1 MLNKGRKK
9 MTNKELLTLLEEN
22 KLKLIHEELSKH
34 NPVDLASLLS
44 KLDEEKLVIVFRILD
59 KEKAAEV
66 FSYMENDLRQT
77 LIKTLSKQDI
87 KTIFDS
93 MYADDAVDFLSDMPA
108 NVVTQLLENVGT
120 ETRADINYLLQYSE
134 YSAGSIMT
142 VEFIELH
149 PTMTVK
155 QALDKIRKVGI
166 DSETVYTCYVVVKH
180 KLLGIV
186 SAKDLMIRDSETLI
200 SDLMKD
206 NYVSIQ
212 TTDDR
217 ETAANLFRKYGLL
230 AIPVVDSEGCIV
242 GIVTFDDAIDV
253 LTDETTEDMQKMA
266 AMTANDEPYLKT
278 SVWKHAKHR
287 IVWLLI
293 LMFSATITGSIISNY
308 ESAFAVIPLLVSFI
322 PMLMDTGGNC
332 GSQSSTLII
341 RGLAVDELQ
350 FSDALKIV
358 WKEFRV
364 SLIVGVTLA
373 VANGLRIVLMYK
385 DIQLAL
391 VVSLSLVGTIIIAKI
406 VGCLL
411 PILAKK
417 CRLDPAIMAAPIIT
431 TVVDTF
437 SIMIYFNIATL
448 VFKL

>member
-1 MLNKGRKK
+1 
-9 MTNKELLTLLEEN
+9 MTNIELLTLLEEN
-22 KLKLIHEELSKH
+22 KLKLIHEELSKY

-59 KEKAAEV
+59 KEKAAEA
-66 FSYMENDLRQT
+66 FSYMENDLQQT

-87 KTIFDS
+87 KTIFNS

-108 NVVTQLLENVGT
+108 NVVTQLLENVDN

-134 YSAGSIMT
+134 DSAGSIMT

-206 NYVSIQ
+206 NYVSIK

-266 AMTANDEPYLKT
+266 AMTANDDPYLKT

-308 ESAFAVIPLLVSFI
+308 ESAFAIIPLLVSFI

-332 GSQSSTLII
+332 GSQSSTLVI
-341 RGLAVDELQ
+341 RGLAVEELQ
-350 FSDALKIV
+350 FSDTLKIV

-417 CRLDPAIMAAPIIT
+417 CKLDPAIMAAPIIT

-437 SIMIYFNIATL
+437 SIIIYFNIATL
-448 VFKL
+448 ILKL

>member
-1 MLNKGRKK
+1 
-9 MTNKELLTLLEEN
+9 MTNIELLTLLEEN
-22 KLKLIHEELSKH
+22 KLKLIHEELSKY

-59 KEKAAEV
+59 KEKAAEA

-87 KTIFDS
+87 KTIFNS

-108 NVVTQLLENVGT
+108 NVVTQLLENVDN

-134 YSAGSIMT
+134 DSAGSIMT

-206 NYVSIQ
+206 NYVSIK

-266 AMTANDEPYLKT
+266 AMTANDDPYLKT

-287 IVWLLI
+287 IPWLLI

-308 ESAFAVIPLLVSFI
+308 EAAFAIIPLLVSFI

-332 GSQSSTLII
+332 GSQSSTLVI
-341 RGLAVDELQ
+341 RGLAVEELQ
-350 FSDALKIV
+350 FSDTLKIV

-364 SLIVGVTLA
+364 SLIVGATLA

-417 CRLDPAIMAAPIIT
+417 CKLDPAIMAAPIIT

-437 SIMIYFNIATL
+437 SIIIYFNIATL
-448 VFKL
+448 ILKL

>member
-1 MLNKGRKK
+1 MPKK
-9 MTNKELLTLLEEN
+9 EENMTKKILLTLLEEN
-22 KLKLIHEELSKH
+22 KLKLIHEELSKY
-34 NPVDLASLLS
+34 NPVDLANLLS

-66 FSYMENDLRQT
+66 FSYMGNDLRQT
-77 LIKTLSKQDI
+77 LIKTLSNQDI

-108 NVVTQLLENVGT
+108 NVVTQLLENVDN

-134 YSAGSIMT
+134 DSAGSIMT

-149 PTMTVK
+149 PTMTVR

-166 DSETVYTCYVVVKH
+166 DSETVYTCYVVEKH

-186 SAKDLMIRDSETLI
+186 SAKDLMIHDDETLI
-200 SDLMKD
+200 KNLMKD
-206 NYVSIQ
+206 TYISIQ

-266 AMTANDEPYLKT
+266 AMMANDEPYLKT

-287 IVWLLI
+287 IMWLLI
-293 LMFSATITGSIISNY
+293 LMFSATITGSIIGKY
-308 ESAFAVIPLLVSFI
+308 ENAFAAIPLLVSFI

-350 FSDALKIV
+350 FSDVFQII

-364 SLIVGVTLA
+364 SLVVGVTLA
-373 VANGLRIVLMYK
+373 IANGLRILLIYK

-391 VVSLSLVGTIIIAKI
+391 VVSLSLIGTIVVAKI
-406 VGCLL
+406 VGGLL
-411 PILAKK
+411 PVLAKK
-417 CRLDPAIMAAPIIT
+417 CKLDPAIMAAPIIT
-431 TVVDTF
+431 TIVDTF
-437 SIMIYFNIATL
+437 SIIIYFNFATL
-448 VFKL
+448 IFNL